1 MYCCNTMKYL
11 GRNDQKWG
19 NKREWLII
27 IQRGKCRNHSRFNYS
42 THLGILQKSACHSIP
57 VTPFAG
63 DLAVR

>member
-1 MYCCNTMKYL
+1 MYCCNTVKYL

-42 THLGILQKSACHSIP
+42 THPGYSSEISLPQYTSHTI
-57 VTPFAG
+57 
-63 DLAVR
+63 RR